1 MGTALTRRLAT
12 GMGHPTGFTPGH
24 ESSEEGA
31 VSTGDRFLS
40 QSGNLADLA
49 VAAVTSTSLRDA
61 FDDLLDGLKR
71 GLDVAHAQLTFDP
84 QVSAWF
90 ALEDANEPIPA
101 NPGGPDLTVVCR
113 QVIAHSTPIEVADL
127 AAHPV
132 FADEPFVTQA
142 GYRFY
147 SGLPLLSDSG
157 RALGALCVLDIQP
170 RVLNATE
177 RAVLHGAVRQASIQL
192 ELRRSLESARRANR
206 YRTRLNILAT
216 RGFRGPL
223 TTITTV
229 LGELE
234 RFSHSDEEKE
244 LLSLALD
251 AARTLEVD
259 FRQVAEATAEEADQD
274 MQPSAQVA
282 LSLVFADLAHSM
294 ALPMR
299 VHGTALEV
307 QATDIVLKTNAPLLL
322 RALCSLVRVALE
334 RRASL
339 VCVQCGRDEDDL
351 LLSVRAR
358 GGGDRSGMN
367 SRDARGVAEDLAG
380 LNPNGSLG
388 LGTSIAKRSCDVLG
402 YRLSVETGLDVGSD
416 YIIRIPAN
424 QIVG

>member
-1 MGTALTRRLAT
+1 MRL
-12 GMGHPTGFTPGH
+12 HIGFTPEE
-24 ESSEEGA
+24 ESPGEG
-31 VSTGDRFLS
+31 VVTTGDRFFS

-49 VAAVTSTSLRDA
+49 VASVTSTSLRHA

-71 GLDVAHAQLTFDP
+71 SLDVAYAQLTFDP

-90 ALEDANEPIPA
+90 ALERAPEPAPVLD
-101 NPGGPDLTVVCR
+101 GPDLTVVCR
-113 QVIAHSTPIEVADL
+113 QVIEHSTPIEVTDL

-132 FADEPFVTQA
+132 FAREPFVTVA

-157 RALGALCVLDIQP
+157 RALGALCVLDTRP
-170 RVLNATE
+170 RVLDATE
-177 RAVLHGAVRQASIQL
+177 RAFLHGAVRQASIQL
-192 ELRRSLESARRANR
+192 ELRRALESARRANR
-206 YRTRLNILAT
+206 YRSRLNVLAT

-229 LGELE
+229 LGELAS
-234 RFSHSDEEKE
+234 FTHSDAEKE
-244 LLSLALD
+244 LLGLALD
-251 AARTLEVD
+251 AARTLETD

-274 MQPSAQVA
+274 LQPSAEVA
-282 LSLVFADLAHSM
+282 LSQVFNDLAHSM

-299 VHGTALEV
+299 VHGTRLEV
-307 QATDIVLKTNAPLLL
+307 EATDVVLHTNAPLLL
-322 RALCSLVRVALE
+322 RTLCSLVRVALE
-334 RRASL
+334 RRATL
-339 VCVQCGRDEDDL
+339 VCVQCSRDDDGL

-367 SRDARGVAEDLAG
+367 DRDARGVAEDLAG

-402 YRLSVETGLDVGSD
+402 YRLTVETALDVGSD
-416 YIIRIPAN
+416 YIIRIPAT
-424 QIVG
+424 QIAR

>member
-1 MGTALTRRLAT
+1 MRQTGLTPEDAS
-12 GMGHPTGFTPGH
+12 PD
-24 ESSEEGA
+24 EGVA
-31 VSTGDRFLS
+31 ATGDRFLS

-49 VAAVTSTSLRDA
+49 VASVTRTALRHA

-71 GLDVAHAQLTFDP
+71 SLDVAYAQLTFDP

-90 ALEDANEPIPA
+90 ARERTPPATPETTPA
-101 NPGGPDLTVVCR
+101 NDDGPDLTVVCR

-127 AAHPV
+127 ARHPV
-132 FADEPFVTQA
+132 FAGEPFVTDA

-157 RALGALCVLDIQP
+157 RALGALCVLDTRP
-170 RVLNATE
+170 RTLTGAE
-177 RAVLHGAVRQASIQL
+177 RAFLEGAVRQASIQL
-192 ELRRSLESARRANR
+192 ELRRALESARRANR
-206 YRTRLNILAT
+206 YRSRLNVLAT

-229 LGELE
+229 LGELAG
-234 RFSHSDEEKE
+234 FTHSDEERE
-244 LLSLALD
+244 LLSLAIE
-251 AARTLEVD
+251 AARTLETD

-274 MQPSAQVA
+274 LQPGTQVL
-282 LSLVFADLAHSM
+282 LSSVLDDLAHSM

-299 VHGTALEV
+299 VHGTQLQIE
-307 QATDIVLKTNAPLLL
+307 ATAIVLRTNAPLLL

-334 RRASL
+334 RRATM
-339 VCVQCGRDEDDL
+339 VHVQCAHDADGL

-358 GGGDRSGMN
+358 GGGDRSGM
-367 SRDARGVAEDLAG
+367 SDRDARGVAEDLAG

-402 YRLSVETGLDVGSD
+402 YELTVETELDIGSD
-416 YIIRIPAN
+416 YIIRIPAT
-424 QIVG
+424 QIVR